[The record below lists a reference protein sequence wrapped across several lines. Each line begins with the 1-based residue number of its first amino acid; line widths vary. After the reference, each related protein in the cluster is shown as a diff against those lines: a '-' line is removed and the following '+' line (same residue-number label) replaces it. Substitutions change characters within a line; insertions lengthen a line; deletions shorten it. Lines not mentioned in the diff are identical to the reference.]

1 MALPTS
7 SVSSVSVSVS
17 EVLSYLVRRP
27 WYYLFDC
34 WNWKAALFSASIRC
48 VIFFTVNLTSGW
60 EAASGAALVEFAYRL
75 CAAGY
80 YGAVA
85 QAFSRARPV
94 LVANLTALLVLPL
107 FQHAIEFGIHWM
119 RGTPRLA
126 TAVGVSMCFTF
137 VSTLFNLYSMR
148 RGALIVGVGSKSVW
162 EDIMSFPVLAWDFAM
177 SAPRAIWRQATAIQ
191 D

>member
-1 MALPTS
+1 MANPPVPL
-7 SVSSVSVSVS
+7 SVKD
-17 EVLSYLVRRP
+17 VLSDLLCRP
-27 WYYLFDC
+27 WFYLFDS

-48 VIFFTVNLTSGW
+48 AIFFAVNLTSGW
-60 EAASGAALVEFAYRL
+60 QAAWGAALAEFVYRL

-80 YGAVA
+80 YGAVT

-94 LVANLTALLVLPL
+94 VLANITALLVLPL
-107 FQHAIEFGIHWM
+107 FQHTIEFGIHWA
-119 RGTPRLA
+119 RGTPKLA

-137 VSTLFNLYSMR
+137 LSTMFNLYSMR
-148 RGALIVGVGSKSVW
+148 RGALIVGEGAKSIW
-162 EDIMSFPVLAWDFAM
+162 EDIMSFPVLVWDFAM